1 MKWKTI
7 TEANNYEVSDE
18 GEVRNKTT
26 KQILKGRLSKS
37 GYYQVNIKINE
48 TNKFSNRYIHRLVA
62 QYFIENKENKR
73 EVNHKDGNKLNNNVE
88 NLEWVTSSENQRHR
102 HSIGIKQTSNRYI
115 GMFNSD
121 NKLVK
126 DFNSIIEAA
135 AFFNKTSRV
144 NIDNVLQGKQK
155 SAYGYFWKYLD

>member
-1 MKWKTI
+1 MQVYIYNGQITTYLITTNGLLFNTKTNKW
-7 TEANNYEVSDE
+7 
-18 GEVRNKTT
+18 
-26 KQILKGRLSKS
+26 LKG
-37 GYYQVNIKINE
+37 QVNKFGYHTYNISIDGKKKRLYAHRMVAE
-48 TNKFSNRYIHRLVA
+48 TYLTKP
-62 QYFIENKENKR
+62 KDKT
-73 EVNHKDGNKLNNNVE
+73 EVNHKDGNKLNNDAE

>member
-1 MKWKTI
+1 M
-7 TEANNYEVSDE
+7 
-18 GEVRNKTT
+18 
-26 KQILKGRLSKS
+26 Q
-37 GYYQVNIKINE
+37 KIQN
-48 TNKFSNRYIHRLVA
+48 
-62 QYFIENKENKR
+62 
-73 EVNHKDGNKLNNNVE
+73 G
-88 NLEWVTSSENQRHR
+88 VTSSENQRHR
-102 HSIGIKQTSNRYI
+102 HSIGIKQTSNRHI